1 MGGNLNKKINK
12 RNGRFNKLFSN
23 GFSILTTLT
32 QYKKAYCFCLHT
44 KLNFILESV
53 IISYSIQTKNSA
65 KKEQY
70 ITFLVFTFFSVGS
83 FLATVQN
90 SPANIVPQFQSRP
103 NQSRTI
109 QSRRHFSLGDNLV
122 QDNLV
127 QTIQSEP
134 MQSRQF
140 SLANLVQKNLVQV
153 YFQDSLVWKPI
164 QSRGLFSPRQFSPF
178 QYSLGTN
185 IV

>member
-1 MGGNLNKKINK
+1 MKITKNTNLGNLANLFNLCNKILSFGSQMKPT
-12 RNGRFNKLFSN
+12 
-23 GFSILTTLT
+23 SIFLLALIEIYIFATL
-32 QYKKAYCFCLHT
+32 
-44 KLNFILESV
+44 
-53 IISYSIQTKNSA
+53 NS
-65 KKEQY
+65 KW
-70 ITFLVFTFFSVGS
+70 
-83 FLATVQN
+83 ATVQN